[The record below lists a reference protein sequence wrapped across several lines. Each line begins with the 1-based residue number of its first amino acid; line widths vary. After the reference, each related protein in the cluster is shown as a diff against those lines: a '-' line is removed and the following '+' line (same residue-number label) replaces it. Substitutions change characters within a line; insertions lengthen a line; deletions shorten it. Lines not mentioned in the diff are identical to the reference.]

1 MEKRMLT
8 LGINAAFHD
17 SSAALL
23 KDGVLIAA
31 AEEERFTRVKHAK
44 RPIPFSAYELP
55 FHAIDYCLKIAGAS
69 ITDVDNFAYGYDPSI
84 QRATLSNPR
93 ALTLPLEPSEH
104 RREHDFETPWTPLF
118 LSHVIN
124 APRHLAAGFP
134 HHLQS
139 RLKGLPPE
147 GPRSFHF
154 VEHHI
159 AHAASAFLCSPFEES
174 AVMVLDGRGE
184 LATTSYYLG
193 MNNHLRKLG
202 EVRMPHSL
210 GLLYEEVTTHLGFL
224 HSSDE
229 YKVMALAA
237 LGRPTFVEFFQ
248 EIIDLRGEGSYTIRK
263 HSLTEALGPARVRG
277 TEITQRHH
285 DIAHSLQ
292 RVLEERVLE
301 ISRWL
306 RHASGSRRLCMA
318 GGVALNCVMNSR
330 VRDEGPFDDV
340 WIQPA
345 AGDAGTALGAAL
357 WLDAHIRNSHER
369 PFLMEHAYWGP
380 GYSDREIEAFLI
392 WSKQPYRALST
403 PAEEVAALLEQD
415 KVIGWMQGRME
426 FGPRALG
433 ARSILA
439 SPLHA
444 SMQQRLNNIK
454 DREDFRPVAPVVLAE
469 KASEWFTPVGPS
481 PFMLFVNDVLP
492 EQRHLVPAICHADAT
507 ARLQTIRRE
516 HNPQYYDV
524 IAAFERATG
533 VPILVNTSFNSR
545 GEPVVCSPQD
555 AVECFWSSPLDAL
568 VIGNFVIEK
577 RPV

>member
-1 MEKRMLT
+1 MLT

-23 KDGVLIAA
+23 RDGTLIAA
-31 AEEERFTRVKHAK
+31 VEEERFTRIKHAK

-55 FHAIDYCLKIAGAS
+55 FHAIDYCLKVAGAT
-69 ITDVDNFAYGYDPSI
+69 IADIDNFAYAFDPSI
-84 QRATLSNPR
+84 QRERLDQHN
-93 ALTLPLEPSEH
+93 LFTLPLEPH
-104 RREHDFETPWTPLF
+104 RRSHADEFETAWTPLF
-118 LSHVIN
+118 LSHIIN
-124 APRHLAAGFP
+124 APRHLAVGFP

-139 RLKGLPPE
+139 RLKGLPPD
-147 GPRSFHF
+147 GPSSFHF
-154 VEHHI
+154 VAHHI
-159 AHAASAFLCSPFEES
+159 AHAASAFLCSPFKES

-193 MNNHLRKLG
+193 INNHLRQLG

-237 LGRPTFVEFFQ
+237 LGRPTYVDYFRGL
-248 EIIDLRGEGSYTIRK
+248 IHLHGEGAYTIKK
-263 HSLTEALGPARVRG
+263 HSLTDALGPARIRG
-277 TEITQRHH
+277 TEITQNHH

-301 ISRWL
+301 LSRWL
-306 RHASGSRRLCMA
+306 RQTSGSHRLCMA
-318 GGVALNCVMNSR
+318 GGIALNCVMNSR
-330 VRDEGPFDDV
+330 VRDDGPFDDV

-345 AGDAGTALGAAL
+345 AGDSGTALGAAL
-357 WLDAHIRNSHER
+357 WLDAHIRARGDR
-369 PFLMEHAYWGP
+369 PFTMNHAYFGP
-380 GYSDREIEAFLI
+380 GFSDKEIEAFLI
-392 WSKQPYRALST
+392 WAKQPYRELT
-403 PAEEVAALLEQD
+403 NPAEEVAELLRED

-439 SPLHA
+439 SPLNA
-444 SMQQRLNNIK
+444 SMQNRLNNIK
-454 DREDFRPVAPVVLAE
+454 DREDFRPVAPVVLEE
-469 KASEWFTPVGPS
+469 KASEWFDTRGSS

-492 EQRHLVPAICHADAT
+492 HQRHLVPAICHTDST
-507 ARLQTIRRE
+507 ARIQTIRRE
-516 HNPQYYDV
+516 HNPVYYDL
-524 IAAFERATG
+524 IAAFERVTG
-533 VPILVNTSFNSR
+533 VPVLVNTSFNSR
-545 GEPVVCSPQD
+545 GQPVVCSPQD

-568 VIGNFVIEK
+568 VIGGFVIEK
-577 RPV
+577 QRA